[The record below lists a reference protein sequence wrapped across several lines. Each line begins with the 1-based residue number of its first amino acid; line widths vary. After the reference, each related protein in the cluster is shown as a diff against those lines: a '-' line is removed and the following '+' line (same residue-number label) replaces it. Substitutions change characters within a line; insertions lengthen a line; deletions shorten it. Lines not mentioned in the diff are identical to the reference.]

1 MTIEAIIRQINR
13 ELVPQFE
20 EHLRAYQT
28 TQEREWLI
36 EQIIRLAAFIE
47 RYRPY
52 DRPRLIRKE
61 L

>member
-20 EHLRAYQT
+20 EHLHAYQT

-52 DRPRLIRKE
+52 DRHRLIRKE
-61 L
+61 P